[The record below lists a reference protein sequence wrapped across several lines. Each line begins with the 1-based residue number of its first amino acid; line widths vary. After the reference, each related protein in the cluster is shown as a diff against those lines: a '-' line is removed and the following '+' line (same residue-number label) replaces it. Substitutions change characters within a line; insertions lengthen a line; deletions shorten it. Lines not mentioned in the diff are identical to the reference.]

1 MSNTATVQTAKK
13 VKKGKAE
20 IAFDVITYVFLTLGS
35 IICVLPFIIILSGS
49 FTDDYTIVTQ
59 GYSVLPRNLTL
70 AAYKT
75 IFKAPKDI
83 LQAYKMTCNFP

>member
-35 IICVLPFIIILSGS
+35 IICVLHHYFVRFLYG
-49 FTDDYTIVTQ
+49 
-59 GYSVLPRNLTL
+59 
-70 AAYKT
+70 
-75 IFKAPKDI
+75 
-83 LQAYKMTCNFP
+83 